1 MEIAV
6 ANLDEYNLKICINKT
21 NECKQMDNKTQRGLV
36 KNLEDYVTGKTI
48 TQDQANKIKTVIY
61 KDELAKK
68 VNFEKTKTMIEQRR
82 KIYTNSR
89 SNYVIPLMT
98 IVDNGTI
105 TQVQADEIIM
115 KQMYLYHL
123 RHMEDIKRT
132 IQHIN
137 LR

>member
-21 NECKQMDNKTQRGLV
+21 NECKQMVNKTQQGLV
-36 KNLEDYVTGKTI
+36 KKIEDYVTGKTI
-48 TQDQANKIKTVIY
+48 TQNQANKIKAVIY

-68 VNFEKTKTMIEQRR
+68 ANFEKTKTVIEQGS
-82 KIYTNSR
+82 KIYTNSMI
-89 SNYVIPLMT
+89 NYVIPLMP

-123 RHMEDIKRT
+123 RHMGNIK
-132 IQHIN
+132 
-137 LR
+137 

>member
-1 MEIAV
+1 MKGRLVMEIAV

-21 NECKQMDNKTQRGLV
+21 NECKQMVNKTQQGLV
-36 KNLEDYVTGKTI
+36 KKIEDYVTGKTI
-48 TQDQANKIKTVIY
+48 TQNQANKIKAVIY

-68 VNFEKTKTMIEQRR
+68 ANFEKTKTVIEQGS
-82 KIYTNSR
+82 KIYTNSMI
-89 SNYVIPLMT
+89 NYVIPLMP

-123 RHMEDIKRT
+123 RHMGNIK
-132 IQHIN
+132 
-137 LR
+137 